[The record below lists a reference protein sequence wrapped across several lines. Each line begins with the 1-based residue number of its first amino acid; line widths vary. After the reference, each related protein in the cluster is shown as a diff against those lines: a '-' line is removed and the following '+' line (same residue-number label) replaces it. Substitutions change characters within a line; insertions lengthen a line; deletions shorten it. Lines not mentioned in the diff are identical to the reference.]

1 MQFRNR
7 NQSGF
12 SLPMVALLGI
22 VAGFWMLGVAAM
34 VVPSMGRITVDRARD
49 VARSSAEATL
59 DWGIQQLNNPLTR
72 SNVDNQSNVSVP
84 VEVMGDPNYVGK
96 LTVDNLA
103 PPTNSYLYDPQ
114 VDPNRP
120 NSTIQGG
127 NGWRVVTATVTA
139 PGNTSRTVRVIL
151 KPFYRVTTQP
161 GAPVQEVVDGDP
173 APIFDNAAFSQ
184 MAMGGSGNLW
194 TNSYDSA
201 VSVNPNSFND
211 DDGDVG
217 TNSSLALRGNSHIG
231 GDANVFSTIGD
242 PRIVASGAS
251 NVTVSGYVNANGAA
265 TNFPSVDPSH
275 IKQYLSNDPVKLPP
289 VPSAPS
295 TAADLGSYMNLS
307 GNDELNIS
315 AKQARLPDGT
325 VIATTGG
332 SYIVNSISFAGNS
345 HVNVDP
351 SYGPVNV
358 YVQGAGSSSGLSL
371 TGNGVIGVVKPADF
385 RIWYGGT
392 GPTKLAG
399 NGNFRGVIYAPNSD
413 FTQTG
418 NGILYGAVIANSIS
432 FGGNAVFHY
441 DIALRRSQDL
451 MYIPKIVREVP
462 GSWQTSQTIN
472 YFQAVTWNEF

>member
-12 SLPMVALLGI
+12 SLPMVAILGI
-22 VAGFWMLGVAAM
+22 VAGLWMLGVTAM
-34 VVPSMGRITVDRARD
+34 VVPSMGRVTVDRARD

-59 DWGIQQLNNPLTR
+59 DWGIQQLNNPATR
-72 SNVDNQSNVSVP
+72 SNVDSQANVSVP
-84 VEVMGDPNYVGK
+84 AEVMGDPDYVGK
-96 LTVDNLA
+96 LTVANIA
-103 PPTNSYLYDPQ
+103 PPTSSYLYDPQ
-114 VDPNRP
+114 LDSNQPY
-120 NSTIQGG
+120 STIKDG

-151 KPFYRVTTQP
+151 KPSYKVTNQQ

-173 APIFDNAAFSQ
+173 APIFDSAAFSQ
-184 MAMGGSGNLW
+184 MSMGGNGNLW

-201 VSVNPNSFND
+201 VSVNPNWFND

-217 TNSSLALRGNSHIG
+217 SNAGLSLRGNSHIG
-231 GDANVFSTIGD
+231 GDANVFSAIGD
-242 PRIVASGAS
+242 PRVVASGGS
-251 NVTVSGYVNANGAA
+251 NVTVSGYINVNGSA

-275 IKQYLSNDPVKLPP
+275 IKQYLTNAPIKLPP

-307 GNDELNIS
+307 GNDELSIS
-315 AKQARLPDGT
+315 ARQARLPDGT
-325 VIATTGG
+325 VIATSGG
-332 SYIVNSISFAGNS
+332 NYIVNSISFAGNS
-345 HVNVDP
+345 RVNVDP

-358 YVQGAGSSSGLSL
+358 YVQGAGSSAGLSL
-371 TGNGVIGVVKPADF
+371 TGNGVTGIVKPADF

-399 NGNFRGVIYAPNSD
+399 NGSFRGVIYAPNSD

-418 NGILYGAVIANSIS
+418 NGTLYGAVIANSIS

-441 DIALRRSQDL
+441 DVALRRNQDL

-462 GSWQTSQTIN
+462 GSTQTSQTIDH
-472 YFQAVTWNEF
+472 FQAVTWNEF